1 MTKTNELAVA
11 AWREATEAAGPVEEL
26 APRTQYAVRRIGGP
40 GKLGGCSYEF
50 TQAFNE
56 APIVDCDL
64 DTVFTEEILVRG
76 KQPKD
81 GLR

>member
-1 MTKTNELAVA
+1 MVRCAFMLLMVLA
-11 AWREATEAAGPVEEL
+11 TAAGAEEL

-64 DTVFTEEILVRG
+64 DKIGRASCRERVCPYV
-76 KQPKD
+76 
-81 GLR
+81 